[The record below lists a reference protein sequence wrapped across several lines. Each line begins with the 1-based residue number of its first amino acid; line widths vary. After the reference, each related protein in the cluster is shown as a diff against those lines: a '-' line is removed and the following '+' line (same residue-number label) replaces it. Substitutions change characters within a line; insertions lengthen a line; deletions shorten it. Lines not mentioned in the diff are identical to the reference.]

1 MGQTIIIG
9 LFLLAVTILVFFK
22 MRQVVRENREK
33 RADDAF
39 ECRLVSALQSHI
51 PADIG
56 ACLLPASLWVLLQ
69 DSATRRILSIGFQCP
84 KSVDPASPL
93 YHEEL
98 EIPPR
103 ILCFSSRGELLRFQ
117 VSLMGQLLGQN
128 FPFGAAG
135 GQEVLEEA
143 LRRDVPV
150 CINPFGGRFS
160 SVLELDAVR
169 AILNPEA

>member
-1 MGQTIIIG
+1 MGQTIVIG
-9 LFLLAVTILVFFK
+9 LFLLVVTILVIFK

-33 RADDAF
+33 RADHAF
-39 ECRLVSALQSHI
+39 ECRLVSALQSRI
-51 PADIG
+51 PADIRDCLVP
-56 ACLLPASLWVLLQ
+56 ACLWVLLQ
-69 DSATRRILSIGFQCP
+69 DSATHRILSIGFQCP

-103 ILCFSSRGELLRFQ
+103 VLCFSSKGELLRFQ
-117 VSLMGQLLGQN
+117 VSLMGQLLGRN
-128 FPFGAAG
+128 FPFGAAS

-150 CINPFGGRFS
+150 FINPFGDRFS
-160 SVLELDAVR
+160 SVLEVDTVR
-169 AILNPEA
+169 AILNPAP